1 MKKILV
7 LVALFGLTLSVSAQ
21 RDAFFNYGY
30 NDDIYNRNV
39 DMPSSSGLPSLPQ
52 FGGDTIQETT
62 VPLGTGIFLLTALGA
77 GYAIS
82 KRRKEER

>member
-21 RDAFFNYGY
+21 SDAFFNYGY
-30 NDDIYNRNV
+30 NDDIYNRDV
-39 DMPSSSGLPSLPQ
+39 FMSSSDGLPSLPQ
-52 FGGDTIQETT
+52 FGGNIIQDTT
-62 VPLGTGIFLLTALGA
+62 VPLGTGIFLLTSLGA